1 MEAGYTQQSAA
12 DHLLSCPFAVFCRYG
27 GNIYLTHAGGKEYT
41 DTVHDCNGGIH
52 GLPPSLTE
60 IYGSDIKKVYKAN
73 GVPLYLG
80 LFTISLSAFLHLML
94 MCLIIYIAAPIA
106 FDAQLPERPLWYFI
120 RLSIFIGVSLSL
132 GSILGLSVKNQSKLT
147 MVSQIAFLPS
157 IMLSGIMFPA
167 GLLPRPLAVIG
178 RIFPAAWGFRL
189 LTGDGSVCS
198 SLFPLA
204 VIFAVCAAICVLALR
219 RVQTE

>member
-1 MEAGYTQQSAA
+1 MVFYT
-12 DHLLSCPFAVFCRYG
+12 AVNFYWG
-27 GNIYLTHAGGKEYT
+27 ILKPGEYSGA
-41 DTVHDCNGGIH
+41 VG
-52 GLPPSLTE
+52 
-60 IYGSDIKKVYKAN
+60 
-73 GVPLYLG
+73 
-80 LFTISLSAFLHLML
+80 
-94 MCLIIYIAAPIA
+94 
-106 FDAQLPERPLWYFI
+106 
-120 RLSIFIGVSLSL
+120 
-132 GSILGLSVKNQSKLT
+132 KNQSKLT

-219 RVQTE
+219 RLQSE

>member
-1 MEAGYTQQSAA
+1 MSAFLYGA
-12 DHLLSCPFAVFCRYG
+12 ALQWKLDIRSKALLITCYLVPLLFFAVM
-27 GNIYLTHAGGKEYT
+27 
-41 DTVHDCNGGIH
+41 GGIFTSLMPEAKSTLIQSMTVMGVSMGALV

-60 IYGSDIKKVYKAN
+60 IYGSDIKKVCK
-73 GVPLYLG
+73 
-80 LFTISLSAFLHLML
+80 
-94 MCLIIYIAAPIA
+94 APIA

-178 RIFPAAWGFRL
+178 SIFPAAWGYRL

-219 RVQTE
+219 RLQSE

>member
-1 MEAGYTQQSAA
+1 
-12 DHLLSCPFAVFCRYG
+12 
-27 GNIYLTHAGGKEYT
+27 
-41 DTVHDCNGGIH
+41 
-52 GLPPSLTE
+52 
-60 IYGSDIKKVYKAN
+60 
-73 GVPLYLG
+73 
-80 LFTISLSAFLHLML
+80 ML

-106 FDAQLPERPLWYFI
+106 FGAQLPERPLWYFI

-178 RIFPAAWGFRL
+178 SIFPAAWGYRL

-219 RVQTE
+219 RLQSE